1 MSEDDHRPL
10 SGRKR
15 RESMEHSLSDYR
27 VGWLVGSND
36 FGDGRV
42 LGGPLAS
49 TVCPP
54 AVINER
60 VDEGSVC
67 IVKGLVSGA
76 NMGPPDIK
84 SDEHLLDQVLGSG
97 LVTGGE

>member
-1 MSEDDHRPL
+1 MP
-10 SGRKR
+10 GRKR
-15 RESMEHSLSDYR
+15 RESTEHSLPDYR
-27 VGWLVGSND
+27 VGRLVGSND

-42 LGGPLAS
+42 VGGPLAA

-54 AVINER
+54 AVINKSI
-60 VDEGSVC
+60 DEGSVG
-67 IVKGLVSGA
+67 IVKRLVSGA

>member
-1 MSEDDHRPL
+1 M
-10 SGRKR
+10 K
-15 RESMEHSLSDYR
+15 HSLSDYR
-27 VGWLVGSND
+27 VGRFVGSND

-49 TVCPP
+49 TVCTP
-54 AVINER
+54 AVINESI
-60 VDEGSVC
+60 DEGSVG
-67 IVKGLVSGA
+67 IVEGLVSGA
-76 NMGPPDIK
+76 NMGPPNVK